1 MINVKIAYSAAK
13 KISDSEY
20 LKQILSF
27 DKAFGFIFGKS
38 KTEIDI
44 GGLCILIDKTDPTIS
59 ATIPIVIENLDFLN
73 TGKEIPLTTIL

>member
-1 MINVKIAYSAAK
+1 MINVKLAYSAAK
-13 KISDSEY
+13 KISDSEH

-38 KTEIDI
+38 NTEIDI

-59 ATIPIVIENLDFLN
+59 AIIPIVIENLDFLS